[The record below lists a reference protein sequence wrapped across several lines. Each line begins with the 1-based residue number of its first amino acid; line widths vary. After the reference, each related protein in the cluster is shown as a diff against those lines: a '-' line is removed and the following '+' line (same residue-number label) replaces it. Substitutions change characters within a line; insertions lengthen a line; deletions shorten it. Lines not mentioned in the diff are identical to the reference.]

1 MTSLRWDPQLQNH
14 PKNPFS
20 SVYYMFTYHQ
30 ERLLAAA
37 EDFGWDT
44 AKGTLSGSTGSVH
57 LINALDSHV
66 NSMTTAGAWSK
77 ERSFKLRVL
86 LSQDGQLE
94 ISSNEVPKVEMEHLM
109 PTTLPVCMPNL
120 SKLPVTWCLYISPI
134 RSTPSLHTHH
144 KTTHRSTY
152 DEVRACIPREHA
164 SIAPGKVSEILVV
177 NDKDEIMEGSIT
189 TPYFLRDGQWVT
201 PPVKAGGNLGT
212 TRRWA
217 LEKGL
222 CVERT
227 LAKSEVL
234 IGEAVWLSN
243 GARGWG
249 VGIVTDMPT

>member
-20 SVYYMFTYHQ
+20 SVYYMLAYHQ

-44 AKGTLSGSTGSVH
+44 AKDTLNGSTGLAYLTNV
-57 LINALDSHV
+57 LDSHV
-66 NSMTTAGAWSK
+66 SSTATADTWSK
-77 ERSFKLRVL
+77 ERSFKLRVF
-86 LSQDGQLE
+86 LSQDGQLTV
-94 ISSNEVPKVEMEHLM
+94 SSNEVPKVQMEHLM
-109 PTTLPVCMPNL
+109 PTTLPVCMPDV
-120 SKLPVTWCLYISPI
+120 SKVPVTWCLYVSPI
-134 RSTPSLHTHH
+134 QSIPSLHTRH

-152 DEVRACIPREHA
+152 DEVRACIPHEHA
-164 SIAPGKVSEILVV
+164 SVGPGTIAEILVV

-189 TPYFLRDGQWVT
+189 TPYFLRHGQWVT
-201 PPVKAGGNLGT
+201 PPVNAGGNVGT

-222 CVERT
+222 CVERILT
-227 LAKSEVL
+227 RYEVL

-249 VGIVTDMPT
+249 VGIVTNMPT